1 MFKLLVCISLIFS
14 IANCQNT
21 LDPATEKALFQHW
34 VHSYE
39 DETGVGKV
47 YRPSGY
53 NFPRSRGRHGFQL
66 KANGDCTEYAIAP
79 TDGTLLRAAK
89 WTYTSQQIIQIEY
102 LKANTD
108 QTRYQVLSV
117 TDTMLTIKVLE

>member
-1 MFKLLVCISLIFS
+1 MLKLFVCISLIFS
-14 IANCQNT
+14 ISNCQNT
-21 LDPATEKALFQHW
+21 LDVTTEKALFQHW

-53 NFPRSRGRHGFQL
+53 DFPRSRGRHGFQL
-66 KANGDCTEYAIAP
+66 KANGDCKEYAIAP

-89 WTYTSQQIIQIEY
+89 WRYEGQDIIEIKYPED
-102 LKANTD
+102 KANPL
-108 QTRYQVLSV
+108 RYQILSV
-117 TDTMLTIKVLE
+117 TDTMLTIKVLP